1 MRAIASGRQGQVRTS
16 HTAGVTETVAGEA
29 GGGAEDLTSL
39 GEVAILESGLRRGAQ
54 FVEGPVLG
62 RASSEHGSDVLIG
75 GFDGRVLGERDEL
88 VILGQFLGRECRQ
101 AVVTNE
107 FDELAETGATAIV
120 GGLDEPVEL
129 GLAQGG
135 VPASLQHAET
145 AHDFHFRFLA
155 AGLRDHGHGLG
166 GDGGRL
172 QERQRFGEEPVELE
186 VRRGIGG
193 VVLGD
198 DRLDA
203 SGVRLAVAVQDD
215 LGQTGVRE
223 FLLLVEL
230 SEVHAA

>member
-1 MRAIASGRQGQVRTS
+1 MRAIASGGQGQVRTS
-16 HTAGVTETVAGEA
+16 HAAGVTETVAGEA

-39 GEVAILESGLRRGAQ
+39 GEVAVLESGLRRGAQ

-62 RASSEHGSDVLIG
+62 RAAGEHGADVLVG

-101 AVVTNE
+101 GVIADE
-107 FDELAETGATAIV
+107 FDELSETGATAIV

-145 AHDFHFRFLA
+145 AHDFHFRFLT
-155 AGLRDHGHGLG
+155 AGLCDHGHGLG

-198 DRLDA
+198 DRIDA
-203 SGVRLAVAVQDD
+203 CGVRLAVAVQDD

-223 FLLLVEL
+223 FLFLVEL
-230 SEVHAA
+230 CEVHAA